1 LRILF
6 IHEVNYLTKPI
17 FEMHEFPEHL
27 SARGHEVSFLHFP
40 EGFGRA
46 EAQELGEQKTITG
59 RVVPGS
65 KISLLTPKGLG
76 GGLLDRLIAAF
87 RGHGIARSAIVE
99 SSPDLIITL
108 AVPTFGWQA
117 VRVARKLG
125 IPIVYRALDVS
136 HLIRGG
142 VWKPFVWLAERY
154 VARNATL
161 ISANNPAM
169 EEFVAALGQRQSGVE
184 VHYPPMAI
192 AKFQKGDR
200 SKGRQL
206 IGIEDSDFVVMYMGS
221 FFEFSGLPE
230 VIAEYSRI
238 RPLDS
243 KLLLVGGGKQD
254 SRLRELVKNLNLETE
269 VLFTGF
275 VSFEDLP
282 DYLSAADVLINP
294 MKKSLVSD
302 TALPNKVIQYL
313 LAARPVVST
322 DLKGLTST
330 LRDFDN
336 LQWTSSPEECI
347 RKALTNKALS
357 SETDSTDYSQRLE
370 EIFGKNAIARFEH
383 FLETALAK

>member
-1 LRILF
+1 
-6 IHEVNYLTKPI
+6 
-17 FEMHEFPEHL
+17 
-27 SARGHEVSFLHFP
+27 
-40 EGFGRA
+40 
-46 EAQELGEQKTITG
+46 
-59 RVVPGS
+59 
-65 KISLLTPKGLG
+65 LTPKGIG

-87 RGHGIARSAIVE
+87 RGHGIARRAIVE
-99 SSPDLIITL
+99 SSPDLIVTL

-169 EEFVAALGQRQSGVE
+169 EEFVTALGQRRSGVE

-200 SKGRQL
+200 SKGRHL
-206 IGIEDSDFVVMYMGS
+206 IGIDNSDFVVMYMGS

-282 DYLSAADVLINP
+282 DYLSAADALINP

-347 RKALTNKALS
+347 RKALANKSLAL
-357 SETDSTDYSQRLE
+357 ETDSSDYSHRLG
-370 EIFGKNAIARFEH
+370 EIFGENAIARFEH
-383 FLETALAK
+383 FLETAVAK

>member
-1 LRILF
+1 MRILF

>member
-1 LRILF
+1 
-6 IHEVNYLTKPI
+6 
-17 FEMHEFPEHL
+17 MHEFPEHL

-40 EGFGRA
+40 EGFDRL
-46 EAQELGEQKTITG
+46 EAKELGAQKTIPG

-65 KISLLTPKGLG
+65 KIYLLTPKGIG

-87 RGHGIARSAIVE
+87 RGHGITRRAIVE
-99 SSPDLIITL
+99 SSPDLIVTL

-169 EEFVAALGQRQSGVE
+169 EEFVAALGQRRSGVE

-192 AKFQKGDR
+192 ANFQQGDR

-206 IGIEDSDFVVMYMGS
+206 IGIDNSDFVVMYMGS

-238 RPLDS
+238 RPLRS
-243 KLLLVGGGKQD
+243 KLVLVGGGKQD
-254 SRLRELVKNLNLETE
+254 SRLRELVKNLNLESE

-275 VSFEDLP
+275 VFFDDLP
-282 DYLSAADVLINP
+282 DYLSAADALINP

-322 DLKGLTST
+322 DLKGLIST